1 MRDFDILL
9 VSACS
14 ILLPLIAA
22 AGRYR
27 RLSYR
32 YTPLAFLLLAGAL
45 NELIS
50 FAAAH
55 WWHSNQVNANCYTL
69 IEYLL
74 LLWQLARIHAQTN
87 RTLAVAALTGLII
100 WLTDNIW
107 LHGIGQ
113 ANVWFRMGASLI
125 MVYFSIDTVTQLL
138 LGGSTHVL
146 QKTDLALCLSFFV
159 YHTYRSFILLFSFF
173 ASHPFSVVSR
183 QLWLVLALINILIH
197 ITYTLAILWIPKQPS
212 TSNRY
217 S

>member
-1 MRDFDILL
+1 MREFDILL

-32 YTPLAFLLLAGAL
+32 YTPLALLLLAGAL

-50 FAAAH
+50 YAASH

-74 LLWQLARIHAQTN
+74 LLWQLARMDAQEN
-87 RTLAVAALTGLII
+87 KTLTIAALAGLII

-107 LHGIGQ
+107 LHGIDQ
-113 ANVWFRMGASLI
+113 SNVWFRISASLI

-138 LGGSTHVL
+138 LGAYSPVL

-173 ASHPFSVVSR
+173 ASHPFSLVSR
-183 QLWLVLALINILIH
+183 QLWLALAVINILIH
-197 ITYTLAILWIPKQPS
+197 ITYTIAILWIPRQPS

>member
-1 MRDFDILL
+1 MREFDILL

-32 YTPLAFLLLAGAL
+32 YTPLALLLLAGAL

-50 FAAAH
+50 YAASH

-74 LLWQLARIHAQTN
+74 LLWQLARMDAQEN
-87 RTLAVAALTGLII
+87 KTLTVAALAGLII

-113 ANVWFRMGASLI
+113 SNVWFRISASLI

-138 LGGSTHVL
+138 LGAYSPVL

-173 ASHPFSVVSR
+173 ASHPFSLVSR
-183 QLWLVLALINILIH
+183 QLWLALAVINILIH
-197 ITYTLAILWIPKQPS
+197 ITYTIAILWIPRQPS

>member
-32 YTPLAFLLLAGAL
+32 YAPLVLLLLAGTV

-50 FAAAH
+50 YAAAQ
-55 WWHSNQVNANCYTL
+55 WWHNNQVNANCYTL

-74 LLWQLARIHAQTN
+74 LLWQLLRMQAQEKM
-87 RTLAVAALTGLII
+87 TLTVAALAGLII
-100 WLTDNIW
+100 WLTDNVW
-107 LHGIGQ
+107 LHGIDQ
-113 ANVWFRMGASLI
+113 ANVWFRISASLI
-125 MVYFSIDTVTQLL
+125 MVYFSIDTATQLL
-138 LGGSTHVL
+138 LGNSTPVL
-146 QKTDLALCLSFFV
+146 QKTDLALCLAFFV

-183 QLWLVLALINILIH
+183 HLWLALAVINILIH
-197 ITYTLAILWIPKQPS
+197 ITYTIAILWIPKQPS

>member
-32 YTPLAFLLLAGAL
+32 YAPLVILLLAGTV

-50 FAAAH
+50 YAAAH
-55 WWHSNQVNANCYTL
+55 WWHNNQVNANCYTL

-74 LLWQLARIHAQTN
+74 LLWQLLRMQAQEKM
-87 RTLAVAALTGLII
+87 TLTVAAFAGLII
-100 WLTDNIW
+100 WLTDNVW
-107 LHGIGQ
+107 LHGIDQ
-113 ANVWFRMGASLI
+113 ANVWFRISASLI
-125 MVYFSIDTVTQLL
+125 MVYFSIDTATQLL
-138 LGGSTHVL
+138 LGNSTPVL
-146 QKTDLALCLSFFV
+146 QKTDLALCLAFFV

-183 QLWLVLALINILIH
+183 HLWLALAVINILIH
-197 ITYTLAILWIPKQPS
+197 ITYTIAILWIPKQPS

>member
-32 YTPLAFLLLAGAL
+32 YLPLVILLLAGTL

-50 FAAAH
+50 YTAAH
-55 WWHSNQVNANCYTL
+55 WWHNNQVNANAYTL

-74 LLWQLARIHAQTN
+74 LLWQLLRMQAQEKTIL
-87 RTLAVAALTGLII
+87 TVAALAGLII
-100 WLTDNIW
+100 WLVDNTW
-107 LHGIGQ
+107 LHGINQ
-113 ANVWFRMGASLI
+113 ANVWFRISASLI
-125 MVYFSIDTVTQLL
+125 MVYFSMDTITQLM
-138 LGGSTHVL
+138 LGGFSPVL
-146 QKTDLALCLSFFV
+146 QKTDLALSLTFFV

-183 QLWLVLALINILIH
+183 QLWLALAVINILIH
-197 ITYTLAILWIPKQPS
+197 ITYTIAILWIPKQPS
-212 TSNRY
+212 ISSRY

>member
-14 ILLPLIAA
+14 ILLPLTAA

-32 YTPLAFLLLAGAL
+32 YTPLALLLLAGAL
-45 NELIS
+45 NELMS
-50 FAAAH
+50 YAAAH

-74 LLWQLARIHAQTN
+74 LLWQLARMDAQKN
-87 RTLAVAALTGLII
+87 RILTVAALTGLAI
-100 WLTDNIW
+100 WLADNTW
-107 LHGIGQ
+107 LHGIDQ
-113 ANVWFRMGASLI
+113 ANVWFRMSASLI
-125 MVYFSIDTVTQLL
+125 MVYFSIDAVTQLL
-138 LGGSTHVL
+138 LGGSSHIL

-173 ASHPFSVVSR
+173 ARHPFSLVSR
-183 QLWLVLALINILIH
+183 QLWLALAVINILIH
-197 ITYTLAILWIPKQPS
+197 ITYTIAILWIPKQPS